1 MALTSSHRRAEVL
14 RSHRLEAIAKRTNG
28 PGFGAIVS
36 LRDRYERAIA
46 VEVAAKQP
54 RAPRGS
60 TWMSGSGS
68 GSLIAFENA

>member
-36 LRDRYERAIA
+36 LRDRYERALA
-46 VEVAAKQP
+46 VEVAAEA
-54 RAPRGS
+54 APRTSRQHVDVWGLAR
-60 TWMSGSGS
+60 GR
-68 GSLIAFENA
+68 